1 MWAEKL
7 LQEGVEMRMRCV
19 RGAFGV
25 LLLVGVMAG
34 ASPMVSIHTLPE
46 WQQAVDPVIGQ
57 IEPVPAADFQAMIM
71 ADPGIWPGPYQD
83 AYFATP
89 LLFAEEHTD
98 GSGVT
103 SPGLVMY
110 WGNDDVVGPGGQVG
124 QPPDGAFVA
133 AAWDYVYPTDPDL
146 TNLRLEF
153 SIHVPGPGMF
163 FSLNLLDVDGN
174 FMEWV
179 WQANPDP
186 GIPGFPWCQ
195 WTTVQVDPNTGW
207 TNWGSALV
215 STDPTGLP
223 GPFMGGPFDL
233 TRVER
238 IRFDEMGIWMDP
250 ALMTDFQGRPWMWN
264 AWDHVEVSPEP
275 GTMLLLGG
283 GLAVL
288 LRRRRRR

>member
-1 MWAEKL
+1 MGTKQL
-7 LQEGVEMRMRCV
+7 
-19 RGAFGV
+19 RGILGV
-25 LLLVGVMAG
+25 LLAVGMMAG
-34 ASPMVSIHTLPE
+34 ADPMFSIETLPE
-46 WQQAVDPVIGQ
+46 WQDAWDTGL
-57 IEPVPAADFQAMIM
+57 IEPVPGPVFQDMVVSS
-71 ADPGIWPGPYQD
+71 PGLWPQEYEQ
-83 AYFATP
+83 AFFATP
-89 LLFAEEHTD
+89 ELYVMEHTD
-98 GSGVT
+98 SAGDT
-103 SPGLVMY
+103 HPGLVMY
-110 WGNDDVVGPGGQVG
+110 WGQGDVVGPPGG
-124 QPPDGAFVA
+124 PPEPIPSESFVA

-163 FSLNLLDVDGN
+163 FSLNLIDEEGD

-186 GIPGFPWCQ
+186 AIPDFPWCR
-195 WTTVQVDPNTGW
+195 WTTVEVDPNTGW

-215 STDPTGLP
+215 STDRTGAP
-223 GPFMGGPFDL
+223 GPFMGGPTGVFDL
-233 TRVER
+233 DRVTR

-250 ALMTDFQGRPWMWN
+250 ALITDFQGQPWLWN

>member
-1 MWAEKL
+1 
-7 LQEGVEMRMRCV
+7 MRMRCV

-25 LLLVGVMAG
+25 LLLVGMMAG
-34 ASPMVSIHTLPE
+34 ATPVISIETLPDWE
-46 WQQAVDPVIGQ
+46 DALTAGQ
-57 IEPVPAADFQAMIM
+57 IQPVPASEFQTMVEQG
-71 ADPGIWPGPYQD
+71 PWPAEYQD

-89 LLFAEEHTD
+89 ELYVMEHTD
-98 GSGVT
+98 SLGDT
-103 SPGLVMY
+103 EPALVMY
-110 WGNDDVVGPGGQVG
+110 WGRGDVVGPGGGQV
-124 QPPDGAFVA
+124 PEPLPDAYVG
-133 AAWDYVYPTDPDL
+133 AAWDYVYPLDPDL

-163 FSLNLLDVDGN
+163 FSLNLIDADGD

-179 WQANPDP
+179 WQSNPDP
-186 GIPGFPWCQ
+186 AIPDFPWCQ

-215 STDPTGLP
+215 SLDPSGLP
-223 GPFMGGPFDL
+223 GPFMGGPPGGDGLLDL
-233 TRVER
+233 TRVTR
-238 IRFDEMGIWMDP
+238 IRFDEMGRWMDP
-250 ALMTDFQGRPWMWN
+250 MLMTDFQGVPWMWN